1 SGRGLSRIA
10 PLHSFVALLTMADVD
25 IEASPD
31 GLAHDFLL
39 ILRLGPIEDHTPPAA
54 TPPRQGNGNDFVHL
68 LAREFALSSTISRT
82 RLAPRRFLVVP
93 VPAPIA
99 SLAAARLHFLCV
111 AVHSLGGQHATAAE
125 AARSCV
131 STRAESPRTSDPIS
145 GNLRKI
151 EQLRQRSEEH
161 TSELQSHLNLVCR
174 LLLEKKKIIN
184 NCSLK

>member
-1 SGRGLSRIA
+1 RRHTRFSRDW
-10 PLHSFVALLTMADVD
+10 SSDVCSSD
-25 IEASPD
+25 
-31 GLAHDFLL
+31 L
-39 ILRLGPIEDHTPPAA
+39 DHAPPAA
-54 TPPRQGNGNDFVHL
+54 TPPRQGHGNDFVHL
-68 LAREFALSSTISRT
+68 LGREFALSSTISRT

-145 GNLRKI
+145 GNLR
-151 EQLRQRSEEH
+151 
-161 TSELQSHLNLVCR
+161 
-174 LLLEKKKIIN
+174 
-184 NCSLK
+184 